1 MAGTAFASLT
11 GRRFV
16 VPWMATKRAETMSG
30 DSFWIS
36 VDVLA
41 AAFDGSREVGEQMIA
56 RLEREVIAR
65 PRAERDE
72 LRRKIILI
80 VAGMSRLEV
89 RLLGIDGPN
98 SAAV

>member
-1 MAGTAFASLT
+1 
-11 GRRFV
+11 
-16 VPWMATKRAETMSG
+16 
-30 DSFWIS
+30 
-36 VDVLA
+36 
-41 AAFDGSREVGEQMIA
+41 MIA

-65 PRAERDE
+65 PRGERDE

>member
-1 MAGTAFASLT
+1 
-11 GRRFV
+11 
-16 VPWMATKRAETMSG
+16 MSG

>member
-1 MAGTAFASLT
+1 MAGTPFASLPA
-11 GRRFV
+11 RRFV
-16 VPWMATKRAETMSG
+16 AIWVLRNWATMST

-41 AAFDGSREVGEQMIA
+41 AAFEGSREAAEQAIA

-72 LRRKIILI
+72 LRRKIIVI

-89 RLLGIDGPN
+89 RLLSTDGP
-98 SAAV
+98 SHAAV